1 MEKSILAR
9 RKAQKLARDG
19 QSRLA
24 VDEMR
29 RLLAEGEVDPYDHV
43 YLGDLLMRVGE
54 NEEAVSAYSEAVR
67 SYETVGLFRNAIAVG
82 KRVLR
87 IDGSRARIHRTLGE
101 LYDREGLKSEA
112 VPHYLAYL
120 DSFRGEALPP
130 EEFFET
136 LERTS
141 SLTGHQT
148 EVALRLV
155 EHFVRVRQGDRAAG
169 FLREVA
175 AQVELNGTPDL
186 AEELRRR
193 ADEVAGMAPA
203 HGAVSAHPAA
213 TAPPAMEPPT
223 GIEISAENDDVF
235 IAALPPPL
243 ATVNADT
250 SSAAAIAAADLSARS
265 FDILDFGDRD
275 LSALPAADAPETPAD
290 EDGGETSENAA
301 PVFEIAADEAPM
313 MESVV
318 DLERE
323 RPPEVE
329 MELETS
335 AETAAHT
342 PAHIAEHTAEHT
354 PGIALTRRAEDAFV
368 AEDWDT
374 ARSLYQ
380 QLHRADPE
388 HRAHL
393 GRLVEIS
400 HKQNDPAGET
410 LYLGFLGDIWI
421 QEGAMERA
429 VNIFR
434 DILRIDPENQTA
446 QRRLKRL
453 RELGIPGAGP
463 HLPGRIPNVLDS
475 GDAIVDVKDEKDRKE
490 TEEWLDLA
498 GLLEEF
504 KAGLENHVDASDFQA
519 HYDLAVSH
527 QQMGLLEE
535 ALEELDRVFACT
547 ELPGTVEQPARE
559 LRGLCLMGLSRSRE
573 AIHEFREAVEKATS
587 VEARRTSLYHLARA
601 YESAEEWVEA
611 GGTFGELV
619 SEAHGFLDA
628 EARWQHC
635 RQQAAA
641 ASSSSPSA

>member
-1 MEKSILAR
+1 LEKSILAR

-193 ADEVAGMAPA
+193 ADEVAGLAPA
-203 HGAVSAHPAA
+203 NGHVNAGPTPTTTPTTTSMLEPA
-213 TAPPAMEPPT
+213 T
-223 GIEISAENDDVF
+223 GIEISAENDDLLLS
-235 IAALPPPL
+235 ALPPPL
-243 ATVNADT
+243 SQVSPDA
-250 SSAAAIAAADLSARS
+250 SSASAIAAADLTARS

-275 LSALPAADAPETPAD
+275 LSALPAAREAD
-290 EDGGETSENAA
+290 LPSDDDGGEPSENAS
-301 PVFEIAADEAPM
+301 PIFEIAGDEAP
-313 MESVV
+313 
-318 DLERE
+318 LT
-323 RPPEVE
+323 
-329 MELETS
+329 ELEAGADVEIEPS
-335 AETAAHT
+335 VEAPSHSS
-342 PAHIAEHTAEHT
+342 
-354 PGIALTRRAEDAFV
+354 GIALARRAEDAFL
-368 AEDWDT
+368 AGDWDT

-463 HLPGRIPNVLDS
+463 NLPGRIPNVLDS
-475 GDAIVDVKDEKDRKE
+475 GEAIVNVKDEKDRKE
-490 TEEWLDLA
+490 TEEWLDLT

-559 LRGLCLMGLSRSRE
+559 LRGLCLMGLSRFRE
-573 AIHEFREAVEKATS
+573 AIHEFREAVENATS
-587 VEARRTSLYHLARA
+587 VEARRTALYHLARA
-601 YESAEEWVEA
+601 YESVEEWVEA
-611 GGTFGELV
+611 GETFGELV

-628 EARWQHC
+628 EVRWQHC
-635 RQQAAA
+635 RQQAA
-641 ASSSSPSA
+641 SSSTAPSA